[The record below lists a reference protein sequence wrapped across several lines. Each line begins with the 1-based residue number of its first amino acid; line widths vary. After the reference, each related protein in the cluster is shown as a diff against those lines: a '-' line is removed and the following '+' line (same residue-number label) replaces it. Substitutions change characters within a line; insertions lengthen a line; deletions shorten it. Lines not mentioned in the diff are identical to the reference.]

1 VDKIDGPDG
10 TGQAAHMGTP
20 KQVSEYKQ
28 RNDLR
33 HAIAHFCEVPRTM
46 HEVRDKF
53 KISGI
58 SAGAFLSGLCRSGA
72 CHYDSATKRHRHDK
86 RYRVH

>member
-1 VDKIDGPDG
+1 
-10 TGQAAHMGTP
+10 MGTLKP
-20 KQVSEYKQ
+20 VSEYKQ

-58 SAGAFLSGLCRSGA
+58 SASAFLSALCLHGA
-72 CHYDSATKRHRHDK
+72 CHYDPATKKHRRDK